1 VVAKSSEIIS
11 SPEIL
16 PVDSHGT
23 TETLRCIE
31 PKAVF
36 IKPRL
41 VHHGRLVDLTTQ
53 FGGSLTPEERESQG
67 FR

>member
-1 VVAKSSEIIS
+1 VADKSSEIIS
-11 SPEIL
+11 SPETL
-16 PVDSHGT
+16 PVHSHGLT
-23 TETLRCIE
+23 GIRNGLE
-31 PKAVF
+31 PKAAF

-41 VHHGRLVDLTTQ
+41 ICHGRLVDLTTQ